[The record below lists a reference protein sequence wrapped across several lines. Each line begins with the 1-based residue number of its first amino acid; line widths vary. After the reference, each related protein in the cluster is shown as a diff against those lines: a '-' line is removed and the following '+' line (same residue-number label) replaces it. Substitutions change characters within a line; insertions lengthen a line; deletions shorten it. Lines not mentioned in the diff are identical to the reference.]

1 MDNEMAEAAASPQHY
16 KYTLKE
22 LSTDS
27 RLLPRWHTEEE
38 KMMVLASFAYEQTS
52 QSSIAD
58 VLMVTGLDRQDLLRP
73 IR

>member
-1 MDNEMAEAAASPQHY
+1 MQVISQELNMYLSLSPFLPGSKVDNEMAEAAASPQHY

-38 KMMVLASFAYEQTS
+38 KMMVLASFAY
-52 QSSIAD
+52 
-58 VLMVTGLDRQDLLRP
+58 
-73 IR
+73 